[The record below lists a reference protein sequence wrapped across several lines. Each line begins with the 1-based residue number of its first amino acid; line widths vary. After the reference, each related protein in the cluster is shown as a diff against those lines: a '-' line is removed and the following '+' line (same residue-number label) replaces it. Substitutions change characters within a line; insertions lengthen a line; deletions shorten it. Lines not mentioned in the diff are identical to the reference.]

1 MKGDGRADYNG
12 FFEGSW
18 PLWLLFTR
26 ISFISASSPPPRSHH
41 TVNTAYLLPA
51 RGEGL
56 RAAVQPSQA
65 QGTSLLFLFWSLRR
79 CGYCSAYTGVNLKC
93 GREGPS
99 GC

>member
-51 RGEGL
+51 RGGEGL
-56 RAAVQPSQA
+56 RAAVPGS
-65 QGTSLLFLFWSLRR
+65 GNFPVVSVLVFEEVWILLSLHW
-79 CGYCSAYTGVNLKC
+79 CK
-93 GREGPS
+93 P
-99 GC
+99 